1 MDDSDGSKKQS
12 KKLGQA
18 EKINQDSS
26 SLKLKEIRR
35 KMYFEDQSEPI
46 PSLVIRYDK
55 DSLKVKS
62 TMLPVYEPA
71 IDGHLTNTR
80 SLAKSTHISV
90 WSEEAAKGCVDL
102 RSGASSNSK
111 VILLRSSLHDTKSMD
126 TEFLLPHQHLH
137 SRPVRYKEPPLR
149 TTRKRT
155 TRPKLSHNPCGDV
168 DRSLL
173 PRAKEHDEPFK
184 ILDIDAEIRE
194 ETYVAAFISCWLC
207 SFVLPHHQTYR
218 IRATVFKVASRMAR
232 GEHFSL
238 AIPVLASIYRGLR
251 IISSSKD
258 LGESTAIF
266 PIHYVYGWIGCYLP
280 THFYSRIKTVGAQM
294 VKYAGEGMANYF
306 DLEDARILFHKV
318 NPSTIRILLSHQK
331 EQISLIDGSNLSS
344 QYKDLFVSL
353 RSAYLTFRHGR
364 EHIVESYSP
373 HRFSR
378 QYNFCQD
385 IPGLLQ
391 NEILTCDLKEL
402 VQLWRSCTLL
412 STSSRLNLPGNT
424 SSPPLV
430 TKEYADWWAKC
441 WKASLAKSTK
451 VIVKINLKEKEPA
464 SEKSKN
470 TLKQPSS
477 HNQEAALDEMI
488 PTDGDEIISALSCS
502 NEDYND
508 QWQLRKRPKVL
519 DLDNISINSQFF
531 EDVPSSTL
539 PLRDLAQY
547 LANLEAK
554 VPATSKD
561 SAGSVNEVNP
571 FNLPETNSPP
581 HSSGNGVQVTLE
593 NENHERPQIS
603 LPPRVTEELHADEN
617 TGKKPKRSFEAPSW
631 PLAHPEA
638 SQFSPNTIRSEAEKM
653 LLSFY
658 WSRICQKI
666 SKTLFEQLPEIKS
679 DIDIL
684 IGDMKKFVQDTS
696 TLERLLKSFFEDASS
711 YAQVKSAYAQRETQ
725 KSHEEALKSA
735 QQSLTEAEAQENEQA
750 KDIKSQ
756 NDNLQ
761 RIHQQQEELRK
772 QLAELEQ
779 NEESVNISFRKA
791 KENLSKTREDVATQK
806 ETVLKLEKT
815 PYLSDREV
823 EALERMKSF
832 LEESRENLKA
842 FDLSS

>member
-1 MDDSDGSKKQS
+1 MRIWN
-12 KKLGQA
+12 
-18 EKINQDSS
+18 E
-26 SLKLKEIRR
+26 
-35 KMYFEDQSEPI
+35 MYLEDQCEPI

-62 TMLPVYEPA
+62 TILPVYEPA

-102 RSGASSNSK
+102 RS
-111 VILLRSSLHDTKSMD
+111 
-126 TEFLLPHQHLH
+126 
-137 SRPVRYKEPPLR
+137 
-149 TTRKRT
+149 
-155 TRPKLSHNPCGDV
+155 
-168 DRSLL
+168 
-173 PRAKEHDEPFK
+173 
-184 ILDIDAEIRE
+184 
-194 ETYVAAFISCWLC
+194 
-207 SFVLPHHQTYR
+207 
-218 IRATVFKVASRMAR
+218 
-232 GEHFSL
+232 
-238 AIPVLASIYRGLR
+238 
-251 IISSSKD
+251 
-258 LGESTAIF
+258 
-266 PIHYVYGWIGCYLP
+266 
-280 THFYSRIKTVGAQM
+280 
-294 VKYAGEGMANYF
+294 
-306 DLEDARILFHKV
+306 
-318 NPSTIRILLSHQK
+318 
-331 EQISLIDGSNLSS
+331 
-344 QYKDLFVSL
+344 
-353 RSAYLTFRHGR
+353 
-364 EHIVESYSP
+364 
-373 HRFSR
+373 
-378 QYNFCQD
+378 
-385 IPGLLQ
+385 
-391 NEILTCDLKEL
+391 
-402 VQLWRSCTLL
+402 
-412 STSSRLNLPGNT
+412 GNT

-508 QWQLRKRPKVL
+508 QWQLRKRPK
-519 DLDNISINSQFF
+519 
-531 EDVPSSTL
+531 
-539 PLRDLAQY
+539 

-779 NEESVNISFRKA
+779 NEESVNISLRKA

-823 EALERMKSF
+823 EALERMKSL

>member
-1 MDDSDGSKKQS
+1 
-12 KKLGQA
+12 
-18 EKINQDSS
+18 
-26 SLKLKEIRR
+26 
-35 KMYFEDQSEPI
+35 MYLEDQSEPI

-62 TMLPVYEPA
+62 TILPVYEPA

-90 WSEEAAKGCVDL
+90 WSEEAAKGCMDL

-111 VILLRSSLHDTKSMD
+111 VILLRSSLHDTKLVD

-137 SRPVRYKEPPLR
+137 SR
-149 TTRKRT
+149 
-155 TRPKLSHNPCGDV
+155 
-168 DRSLL
+168 
-173 PRAKEHDEPFK
+173 
-184 ILDIDAEIRE
+184 
-194 ETYVAAFISCWLC
+194 
-207 SFVLPHHQTYR
+207 
-218 IRATVFKVASRMAR
+218 
-232 GEHFSL
+232 
-238 AIPVLASIYRGLR
+238 
-251 IISSSKD
+251 
-258 LGESTAIF
+258 
-266 PIHYVYGWIGCYLP
+266 
-280 THFYSRIKTVGAQM
+280 
-294 VKYAGEGMANYF
+294 
-306 DLEDARILFHKV
+306 
-318 NPSTIRILLSHQK
+318 
-331 EQISLIDGSNLSS
+331 
-344 QYKDLFVSL
+344 
-353 RSAYLTFRHGR
+353 
-364 EHIVESYSP
+364 
-373 HRFSR
+373 
-378 QYNFCQD
+378 
-385 IPGLLQ
+385 
-391 NEILTCDLKEL
+391 
-402 VQLWRSCTLL
+402 
-412 STSSRLNLPGNT
+412 NT

-451 VIVKINLKEKEPA
+451 
-464 SEKSKN
+464 
-470 TLKQPSS
+470 
-477 HNQEAALDEMI
+477 
-488 PTDGDEIISALSCS
+488 
-502 NEDYND
+502 
-508 QWQLRKRPKVL
+508 
-519 DLDNISINSQFF
+519 
-531 EDVPSSTL
+531 
-539 PLRDLAQY
+539 

-581 HSSGNGVQVTLE
+581 HSSGKGVQVTLE

-779 NEESVNISFRKA
+779 NEESVNISLRKA

-823 EALERMKSF
+823 EALERMKSL